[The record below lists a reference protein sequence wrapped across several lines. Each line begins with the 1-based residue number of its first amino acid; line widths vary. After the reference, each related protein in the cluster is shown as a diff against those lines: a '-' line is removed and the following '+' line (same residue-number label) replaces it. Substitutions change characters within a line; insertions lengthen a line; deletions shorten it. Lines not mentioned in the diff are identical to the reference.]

1 MNCAPYPFR
10 KSLLASFRCCRHCFQ
25 VAVSPVECGPA
36 LGSNDTVGERSR
48 HRLGDGSDL
57 GNAHKLLPFE
67 FDNAFLE
74 FVCNDER

>member
-1 MNCAPYPFR
+1 M
-10 KSLLASFRCCRHCFQ
+10 
-25 VAVSPVECGPA
+25 
-36 LGSNDTVGERSR
+36 GSNDTVGERSR